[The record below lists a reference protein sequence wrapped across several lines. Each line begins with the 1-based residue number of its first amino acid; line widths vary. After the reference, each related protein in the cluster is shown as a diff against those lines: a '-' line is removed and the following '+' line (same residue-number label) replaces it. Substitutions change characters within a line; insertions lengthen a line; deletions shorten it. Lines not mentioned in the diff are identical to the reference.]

1 MEFICSFSVKKMISG
16 GPAVAKHQGGGH
28 AVKHQDGTRVYSYP
42 YKHPLVKCQEGTRV
56 YGRTYKHPAE
66 ILGRRGRED
75 VADVSRAQHLEVQV
89 LVDAQACGVGKSR
102 R

>member
-1 MEFICSFSVKKMISG
+1 MTSGGPEVVKSQGG
-16 GPAVAKHQGGGH
+16 GPAVKRQG
-28 AVKHQDGTRVYSYP
+28 GTRVYSHP
-42 YKHPLVKCQEGTRV
+42 YKHGEMSGGGTCV
-56 YGRTYKHPAE
+56 YGCTYKHPAE

-102 R
+102 W

>member
-1 MEFICSFSVKKMISG
+1 MVSG
-16 GPAVAKHQGGGH
+16 GPEVAKSQGGGPS
-28 AVKHQDGTRVYSYP
+28 VKHQDGTRVYSHP
-42 YKHPLVKCQEGTRV
+42 YKHPRGEMSGGGTRV

-89 LVDAQACGVGKSR
+89 LVDAQACGVGKE
-102 R
+102 